1 MTDYMVTGLVK
12 RRAELA
18 GEIKATHEALRRMVA
33 DLETL
38 DGTLRIVA
46 PDVEVEAIRPKQF
59 RPPDDWAQR
68 GQMSRLVLSI
78 LRQSREM
85 LTTREIAAQM
95 LLERAMGADD
105 VKLLR
110 TMTRRVASAL
120 REQRERGT
128 VRSEQGPGQ
137 YGLWEIAR

>member
-1 MTDYMVTGLVK
+1 MTDYMITGLVK

-18 GEIKATHEALRRMVA
+18 GQIKATHDVLRQMVN

-46 PDVEVEAIRPKQF
+46 PDMEVEAIRPKAF
-59 RPPDDWAQR
+59 RPPADWSQR

-78 LRQSREM
+78 LRQSREL

-110 TMTRRVASAL
+110 IMTKRVAAAL
-120 REQRERGT
+120 REQRERGA

-137 YGLWEIAR
+137 YQLWEVAR